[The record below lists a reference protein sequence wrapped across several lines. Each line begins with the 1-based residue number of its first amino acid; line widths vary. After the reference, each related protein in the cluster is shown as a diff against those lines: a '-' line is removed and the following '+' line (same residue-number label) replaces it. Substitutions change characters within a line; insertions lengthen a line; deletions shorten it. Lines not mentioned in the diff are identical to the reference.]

1 MRYFC
6 GTSNISDTS
15 DASNTAHSSDESKT
29 SATVTRLSSYLYR
42 DTDRNIKVRIE
53 NTKLPSERFQLG

>member
-1 MRYFC
+1 MLKKTARLVKRYI
-6 GTSNISDTS
+6 TN
-15 DASNTAHSSDESKT
+15 SSDESKT